1 MEKVIVIT
9 GPTGVGKTKISI
21 EIAKR
26 LNTEIINGDAYQ
38 IYQKM
43 NIGTAKPTKE
53 ELSQVKHHF
62 FDFLNP
68 LNDFSVS
75 DYQKEIRKLISEFHQ
90 KKMVPLIV
98 GGTGLYI
105 DSVIRNYQFLAPKRS
120 DDKKYD
126 HLSNHELHQ
135 LLQKLDLNAS
145 LQIHENN
152 RKRVLR
158 AIELTTT
165 QENETR
171 TLKNE
176 FVYDSL
182 LIFLNTERSVLYEK
196 INQRVDKMLTD
207 GLIEEVKSLYPD
219 CLGQTAKAAIGYKE
233 LFEYFDGN
241 ITKEVAIEK
250 IKQNSRH
257 YAKRQMTWYRNQ
269 DNTIIVNV
277 NLDNINETIDEILKL
292 INNHFKEAN

>member
-21 EIAKR
+21 EVAKKI
-26 LNTEIINGDAYQ
+26 NTEIINGDAYQ

-53 ELSQVKHHF
+53 ELSEVKHHF
-62 FDFLNP
+62 FDFLDP
-68 LNDFSVS
+68 SCEFSVS
-75 DYQKEIRKLISEFHQ
+75 DYQKEIRKLIDEFHENN
-90 KKMVPLIV
+90 KVPLIV

-105 DSVIRNYQFLAPKRS
+105 DSVIRNYQFLAPKRKE
-120 DDKKYD
+120 DHEYD
-126 HLSNHELHQ
+126 ELSNHELHQ
-135 LLQKLDLNAS
+135 ILEKLDFNAS

-158 AIELTTT
+158 AIELAKT
-165 QENETR
+165 NDFSSR

-176 FVYDSL
+176 FVYDAL
-182 LIFLNTERSVLYEK
+182 VIFLNDERTVLYDR
-196 INQRVDKMLTD
+196 INKRVDKMIED
-207 GLIEEVKSLYPD
+207 GLVEEVKSLYPD
-219 CLGQTAKAAIGYKE
+219 ALGKTAKAAIGYKE
-233 LFEYFDGN
+233 LFAYFN
-241 ITKEVAIEK
+241 NETSKEEAIEK

-269 DNTIIVNV
+269 ECTKIVNV
-277 NLDNINETIDEILKL
+277 NVNNLDETINEVLTL
-292 INNHFKEAN
+292 ISDHLQK